1 MNFYI
6 VPILRDILDINHDI
20 IIEAMAISKTEAIV
34 KLNDNSEPNE
44 SWIEITE
51 EQFNQYKLQAIVYP
65 TQEITMEELKENQL
79 ILMGAIADL
88 YETMI
93 GGN

>member
-6 VPILRDILDINHDI
+6 VPILRNILDINNDV
-20 IIEAMAISKTEAIV
+20 IIEAMAISKTKAVI
-34 KLNDNSEPNE
+34 KLNGIFEVKE

-51 EQFNQYKLQAIVYP
+51 EQFNQYKLQEIVYP

-88 YETMI
+88 YETI
-93 GGN
+93 AGV